1 MIVHYDNNS
10 VKVMMMKRFL
20 CTFLHASKLPCAQAV
35 QAAGAGRVKHVN
47 LLPNAFVHVI
57 TAHLE

>member
-1 MIVHYDNNS
+1 
-10 VKVMMMKRFL
+10 MMMKRFL